1 MDSRKI
7 QTTHED
13 DMNLSQINSELTG
26 AEALRYEVADLKD
39 RLERLSEASIR
50 ISENLDTEAVLQEV
64 VNSA

>member
-1 MDSRKI
+1 
-7 QTTHED
+7 
-13 DMNLSQINSELTG
+13 MNLSQINSELTG